1 MNFKHILCILI
12 LGLST
17 LASAQKYK
25 NIPTRII
32 TKDWQEIVFSSSKS
46 VQENIAQSP
55 SFSMMTTILNN
66 EVLAKYLNA
75 EEMVTIFVA
84 NNASFLALEEATR
97 NSLLADTQ
105 RLTQLVKF
113 HTIPGRVDRNAI
125 EKAIS
130 TTGGIAYFIT
140 LNGEKLS
147 ATKKGKVLTISDSE
161 GNTAIIKATD
171 FYHKNGFF
179 HMVEGFAFDIEKAKE

>member
-1 MNFKHILCILI
+1 MNFKHILCFLI

-25 NIPTRII
+25 SVPTGTI
-32 TKDWQEIVFSSSKS
+32 TKNWQEIVFTSSKS

-55 SFSMMTTILNN
+55 SFSFMATILNN
-66 EVLAKYLNA
+66 DALAKHLSA

-84 NNASFLALEEATR
+84 NDASFLALEEATR
-97 NSLLADTQ
+97 NALLADTQ
-105 RLTQLVKF
+105 RLAQLVKF

-130 TTGGIAYFIT
+130 TSGGIAYFIT

-147 ATKKGKVLTISDSE
+147 VTKKEEMLTISDSD

-179 HMVEGFAFDIEKAKE
+179 HMVEGFAFATENAKE